1 MCINLKF
8 INNYL
13 EIKKYCHIK
22 STVYIYY
29 QIILIS
35 EVLKCKI
42 LKTIKCFHLNICQG
56 TEQSAS
62 LGA

>member
-22 STVYIYY
+22 STIYINY

-35 EVLKCKI
+35 ECLSVKYSK
-42 LKTIKCFHLNICQG
+42 Q
-56 TEQSAS
+56 
-62 LGA
+62 